1 MIREG
6 IKLPDNVLERL
17 PEVIQAIKRRSEV
30 IALYAFGSVAKK
42 ELKPLSDL
50 DFAILL
56 AGQLNRQQRFEKHLE
71 LIGLFNDFFRTDEVD
86 LILMNDAPLRFC
98 HTILKSG
105 KLLYCNN
112 KSDLIDICDKV
123 VTNYLDFKFF
133 RDRFDKTFLE
143 GIGYD
148 G

>member
-17 PEVIQAIKRRSEV
+17 PEVIQAIKMRSEV

-71 LIGLFNDFFRTDEVD
+71 LIGLFNDVLRTDEVD

-123 VTNYLDFKFF
+123 VANYLDFKFF
-133 RDRFDKTFLE
+133 RDSFDNTFLE